1 MTIILLLLFL
11 TSITPSNADEPEP
24 FVYAGKKYNYYG
36 KCLDEALPRRIN
48 NNLVFEC
55 YGKASSEIQK
65 LIKERI
71 ESYGNCLA
79 PLRSGS
85 FQCDLKQSQQAF
97 ELYKDTECLM
107 QSDHIITVSGVEF
120 PKCHY
125 NLNRDRLIQLDRI
138 QNYKMNQDQYNSSQ
152 KISS

>member
-24 FVYAGKKYNYYG
+24 YVYAGKKYNYYG

-48 NNLVFEC
+48 NNLVYEC

-79 PLRSGS
+79 PFKSES
-85 FQCDLKQSQQAF
+85 FQCNLEQSQQAF
-97 ELYKDTECLM
+97 ELYRNTECLM
-107 QSDHIITVSGVEF
+107 RSQHLITVSGVQF
-120 PKCHY
+120 PQCHY
-125 NLNRDRLIQLDRI
+125 NLNRDRLLQLDQI
-138 QNYKMNQDQYNSSQ
+138 ENYNT
-152 KISS
+152 KILKTK